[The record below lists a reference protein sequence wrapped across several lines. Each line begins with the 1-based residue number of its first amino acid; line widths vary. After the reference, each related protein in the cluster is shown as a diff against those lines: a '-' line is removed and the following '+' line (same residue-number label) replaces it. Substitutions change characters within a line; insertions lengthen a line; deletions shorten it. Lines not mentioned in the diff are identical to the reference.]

1 MQREGT
7 NIQSTGGFWVGGG
20 HCCLVWGGGG
30 GGGANLDEWTD
41 TMVPVLCIFC
51 GYMLHVHCT
60 ADNFLGTE
68 VEFYII
74 SAIRSLE

>member
-7 NIQSTGGFWVGGG
+7 NIQST
-20 HCCLVWGGGG
+20 
-30 GGGANLDEWTD
+30 LDEWID